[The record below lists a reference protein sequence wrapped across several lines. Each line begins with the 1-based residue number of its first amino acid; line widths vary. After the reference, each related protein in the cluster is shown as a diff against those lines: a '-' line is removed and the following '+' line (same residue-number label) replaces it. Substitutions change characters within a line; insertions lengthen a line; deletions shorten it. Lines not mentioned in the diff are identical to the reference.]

1 MSMKQWSLFTSTRGV
16 YLLIIQIYVSV
27 LKNGW
32 VTLGPLSK
40 TAWTVEPSWTAWTS
54 EPHVPHEERSAGR
67 TAPLTGRTILQPKAI
82 RCSWYRVRA
91 LVRKCVRRSVCQR
104 AVSARRALTG
114 LSANHVRVKQHH
126 VCPSANFCCVSAG
139 KGSLPWSAFY
149 NASRYIYFTPSQ
161 CPLAFKCFCFFP
173 RILSNYVFNGL
184 VYGSFNPYIPIASN
198 YSCSVSIL
206 LSANQQNIV
215 AVRGFFH
222 PWLPYRFLPVA
233 SNYSSFWS
241 HSIYHCSTHLLSF
254 CQLAPPPSYNC
265 CSWSLSKC
273 SVLSSSIALPWF
285 LSLPHVILRYVLVY
299 LFYVLSQRRSV
310 CSCYHSDRELNGNV
324 CHPTKLTQVRWDDSG
339 IVTGIGHL
347 SSHMVQQIQ
356 SQFIL

>member
-1 MSMKQWSLFTSTRGV
+1 MLFLWKI
-16 YLLIIQIYVSV
+16 YQITDSV
-27 LKNGW
+27 
-32 VTLGPLSK
+32 
-40 TAWTVEPSWTAWTS
+40 E
-54 EPHVPHEERSAGR
+54 PHEEIRRR
-67 TAPLTGRTILQPKAI
+67 TAWRTAERHEEPQSCIKNRRTAWRTVPQAERLRWQVVPFY
-82 RCSWYRVRA
+82 SWYRVRA

-114 LSANHVRVKQHH
+114 LSANHVRVKQYH

-215 AVRGFFH
+215 AVRFFFH
-222 PWLPYRFLPVA
+222 PWLPYRFLPSA
-233 SNYSSFWS
+233 SNYSSFRS
-241 HSIYHCSTHLLSF
+241 HSILHCSTHLLSF

-273 SVLSSSIALPWF
+273 SVLSSSIAFTMVPLTTPCNSAVCF
-285 LSLPHVILRYVLVY
+285 SLLILRIITKTVRLQ
-299 LFYVLSQRRSV
+299 LLSQWPGTK
-310 CSCYHSDRELNGNV
+310 RE
-324 CHPTKLTQVRWDDSG
+324 C
-339 IVTGIGHL
+339 L
-347 SSHMVQQIQ
+347 SSNKPYSGTVGRLRDRYGNRT
-356 SQFIL
+356 FK

>member
-1 MSMKQWSLFTSTRGV
+1 M
-16 YLLIIQIYVSV
+16 
-27 LKNGW
+27 KNG
-32 VTLGPLSK
+32 
-40 TAWTVEPSWTAWTS
+40 
-54 EPHVPHEERSAGR
+54 SAGR
-67 TAPLTGRTILQPKAI
+67 TAPLTGRTILQPKAL

-161 CPLAFKCFCFFP
+161 CPLAFKCSWFFP

-206 LSANQQNIV
+206 ISANQQNIV
-215 AVRGFFH
+215 AVRVFFH

-233 SNYSSFWS
+233 FTMVPLTTPCNSAVCFSLL
-241 HSIYHCSTHLLSF
+241 ILRIITKTVRLQLLSQWPGTKRE
-254 CQLAPPPSYNC
+254 C
-265 CSWSLSKC
+265 
-273 SVLSSSIALPWF
+273 LSSNKPYSGT
-285 LSLPHVILRYVLVY
+285 VGRLR
-299 LFYVLSQRRSV
+299 
-310 CSCYHSDRELNGNV
+310 DRYGNR
-324 CHPTKLTQVRWDDSG
+324 TFK
-339 IVTGIGHL
+339 
-347 SSHMVQQIQ
+347 
-356 SQFIL
+356 

>member
-114 LSANHVRVKQHH
+114 LSANHVRVKQYH

-161 CPLAFKCFCFFP
+161 CPLAFKCFCFFSPESFPIMFLMVLCMAALIPISPLPLIIPVPWAFYFLPISKILWLSGVFFTPDYPIGFSLLP
-173 RILSNYVFNGL
+173 RIIPLSG
-184 VYGSFNPYIPIASN
+184 PIPFIIVLHIFSH
-198 YSCSVSIL
+198 
-206 LSANQQNIV
+206 SANWLLHPVIT
-215 AVRGFFH
+215 AVLDLFPNVRFF
-222 PWLPYRFLPVA
+222 LAQLL
-233 SNYSSFWS
+233 
-241 HSIYHCSTHLLSF
+241 YH
-254 CQLAPPPSYNC
+254 
-265 CSWSLSKC
+265 
-273 SVLSSSIALPWF
+273 
-285 LSLPHVILRYVLVY
+285 
-299 LFYVLSQRRSV
+299 
-310 CSCYHSDRELNGNV
+310 G
-324 CHPTKLTQVRWDDSG
+324 
-339 IVTGIGHL
+339 
-347 SSHMVQQIQ
+347 SSHYPM
-356 SQFIL
+356 

>member
-1 MSMKQWSLFTSTRGV
+1 MLFLWKI
-16 YLLIIQIYVSV
+16 YQITDSV
-27 LKNGW
+27 
-32 VTLGPLSK
+32 
-40 TAWTVEPSWTAWTS
+40 E
-54 EPHVPHEERSAGR
+54 PHEEIRRR
-67 TAPLTGRTILQPKAI
+67 TAWRTAERHEEPQSCIKNRRTAWRTVPQAERLRWQVVPFY
-82 RCSWYRVRA
+82 SWYRVRA

-215 AVRGFFH
+215 AVRFFFS
-222 PWLPYRFLPVA
+222 PLITL
-233 SNYSSFWS
+233 
-241 HSIYHCSTHLLSF
+241 
-254 CQLAPPPSYNC
+254 
-265 CSWSLSKC
+265 
-273 SVLSSSIALPWF
+273 
-285 LSLPHVILRYVLVY
+285 
-299 LFYVLSQRRSV
+299 
-310 CSCYHSDRELNGNV
+310 
-324 CHPTKLTQVRWDDSG
+324 
-339 IVTGIGHL
+339 
-347 SSHMVQQIQ
+347 
-356 SQFIL
+356 

>member
-16 YLLIIQIYVSV
+16 YLLIIQTYVSV

-114 LSANHVRVKQHH
+114 LSANHVRVKQYH

-139 KGSLPWSAFY
+139 KGSLPWSASY
-149 NASRYIYFTPSQ
+149 KASRYIYFTPSQ

-173 RILSNYVFNGL
+173 RILSDYVFNGL

-215 AVRGFFH
+215 AVRFFFH

-233 SNYSSFWS
+233 SNYSSFRS
-241 HSIYHCSTHLLSF
+241 HSILHCSTHLLSF

-265 CSWSLSKC
+265 GSWSLSKC
-273 SVLSSSIALPWF
+273 SVLSSSIAFTMVPLTTPCNSAVCF
-285 LSLPHVILRYVLVY
+285 SLLILRIITKTVRLQ
-299 LFYVLSQRRSV
+299 LLSQWPGTK
-310 CSCYHSDRELNGNV
+310 RE
-324 CHPTKLTQVRWDDSG
+324 C
-339 IVTGIGHL
+339 L
-347 SSHMVQQIQ
+347 SSNKPYSGTVGRLRDRYGNRT
-356 SQFIL
+356 FK

>member
-1 MSMKQWSLFTSTRGV
+1 MLFLWKI
-16 YLLIIQIYVSV
+16 YQITDSV
-27 LKNGW
+27 
-32 VTLGPLSK
+32 
-40 TAWTVEPSWTAWTS
+40 E
-54 EPHVPHEERSAGR
+54 PHEEIRRR
-67 TAPLTGRTILQPKAI
+67 TAWRTAERHEEPQSCIKNRRTAWRTVPQAERLRWQVVPFY
-82 RCSWYRVRA
+82 SWYRVRA

-114 LSANHVRVKQHH
+114 LSANHVRVKQYH

-139 KGSLPWSAFY
+139 KGSLPWSASY
-149 NASRYIYFTPSQ
+149 KASRYIYFTPSQ

-215 AVRGFFH
+215 AVRFFFH

-233 SNYSSFWS
+233 SNYSSFRS
-241 HSIYHCSTHLLSF
+241 HSILHCSTHLLSF

-265 CSWSLSKC
+265 GSWSLSKC
-273 SVLSSSIALPWF
+273 SVLSSSIAFTMVPLTTPCNSAVCF
-285 LSLPHVILRYVLVY
+285 SLLILRIITKTVRLQ
-299 LFYVLSQRRSV
+299 LLSQWPGTK
-310 CSCYHSDRELNGNV
+310 RE
-324 CHPTKLTQVRWDDSG
+324 C
-339 IVTGIGHL
+339 L
-347 SSHMVQQIQ
+347 SSNKTYSGTVGRLRDRYGNRT
-356 SQFIL
+356 FK

>member
-1 MSMKQWSLFTSTRGV
+1 M
-16 YLLIIQIYVSV
+16 
-27 LKNGW
+27 KNG
-32 VTLGPLSK
+32 
-40 TAWTVEPSWTAWTS
+40 
-54 EPHVPHEERSAGR
+54 SAGR

-222 PWLPYRFLPVA
+222 PWLPYLFLPVA
-233 SNYSSFWS
+233 SNYSSFRS
-241 HSIYHCSTHLLSF
+241 HSILHCSTHLLSF

-265 CSWSLSKC
+265 GSWSLSKC
-273 SVLSSSIALPWF
+273 SVLSSSIAFTMVPLTTPCNSAVCF
-285 LSLPHVILRYVLVY
+285 SLLVLRIITKTVRLQ
-299 LFYVLSQRRSV
+299 LLSQWPGTK
-310 CSCYHSDRELNGNV
+310 RE
-324 CHPTKLTQVRWDDSG
+324 C
-339 IVTGIGHL
+339 L
-347 SSHMVQQIQ
+347 SSNKPYSGTVGRLRDRYGNRT
-356 SQFIL
+356 FK

>member
-1 MSMKQWSLFTSTRGV
+1 MPHVTFI
-16 YLLIIQIYVSV
+16 LLLPNAPMPLNVSV
-27 LKNGW
+27 
-32 VTLGPLSK
+32 
-40 TAWTVEPSWTAWTS
+40 
-54 EPHVPHEERSAGR
+54 
-67 TAPLTGRTILQPKAI
+67 
-82 RCSWYRVRA
+82 
-91 LVRKCVRRSVCQR
+91 
-104 AVSARRALTG
+104 
-114 LSANHVRVKQHH
+114 
-126 VCPSANFCCVSAG
+126 
-139 KGSLPWSAFY
+139 
-149 NASRYIYFTPSQ
+149 
-161 CPLAFKCFCFFP
+161 FFP

-215 AVRGFFH
+215 AVRGFFT
-222 PWLPYRFLPVA
+222 PDYPICFYLLPRIIPLSGPIPFIIVLHI
-233 SNYSSFWS
+233 FS
-241 HSIYHCSTHLLSF
+241 HSANWLLHPVITAVLDLF
-254 CQLAPPPSYNC
+254 PNVRFFLAQL
-265 CSWSLSKC
+265 L
-273 SVLSSSIALPWF
+273 LPWF

-310 CSCYHSDRELNGNV
+310 CSCYHSNRELNGNV

>member
-1 MSMKQWSLFTSTRGV
+1 M
-16 YLLIIQIYVSV
+16 
-27 LKNGW
+27 KNG
-32 VTLGPLSK
+32 
-40 TAWTVEPSWTAWTS
+40 
-54 EPHVPHEERSAGR
+54 SAGR

-139 KGSLPWSAFY
+139 KGSLPWFAFY

-173 RILSNYVFNGL
+173 E
-184 VYGSFNPYIPIASN
+184 SFPIMFLMVLCMAALIPISPLPLIIPVPWAFYFLPISK
-198 YSCSVSIL
+198 IL
-206 LSANQQNIV
+206 WLSGFFFTPDYPIGFSLLPRIIPLSGPIPFYIVLHIFSHSANWLLHPVIT
-215 AVRGFFH
+215 AVLDLFPNVRFF
-222 PWLPYRFLPVA
+222 LA
-233 SNYSSFWS
+233 Q
-241 HSIYHCSTHLLSF
+241 LL
-254 CQLAPPPSYNC
+254 
-265 CSWSLSKC
+265 
-273 SVLSSSIALPWF
+273 LPWF

-324 CHPTKLTQVRWDDSG
+324 CHPTNLTQVRWDDSG

>member
-16 YLLIIQIYVSV
+16 YLLIIQTYVSV

-40 TAWTVEPSWTAWTS
+40 TARTVEPSWTAWTS
-54 EPHVPHEERSAGR
+54 EPQVPHEERSAGR

-114 LSANHVRVKQHH
+114 LSANHVRVKQYH

-233 SNYSSFWS
+233 FTMVPLTIPCNSAVCFSLL
-241 HSIYHCSTHLLSF
+241 ILRIITKTVRLQLLSQWPGTKRE
-254 CQLAPPPSYNC
+254 C
-265 CSWSLSKC
+265 
-273 SVLSSSIALPWF
+273 LSSNKPYSGT
-285 LSLPHVILRYVLVY
+285 VGRLR
-299 LFYVLSQRRSV
+299 
-310 CSCYHSDRELNGNV
+310 DRYGNR
-324 CHPTKLTQVRWDDSG
+324 TFK
-339 IVTGIGHL
+339 
-347 SSHMVQQIQ
+347 
-356 SQFIL
+356 